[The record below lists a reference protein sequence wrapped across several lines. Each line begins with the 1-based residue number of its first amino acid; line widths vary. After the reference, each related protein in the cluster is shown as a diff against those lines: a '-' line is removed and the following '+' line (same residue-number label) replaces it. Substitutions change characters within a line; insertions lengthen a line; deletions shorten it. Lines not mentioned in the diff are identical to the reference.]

1 VALFIGPRTHQTDAI
16 VSQPPSADTLR
27 SFFPGLAGTTYLNNA
42 TSAPGAAPVVD
53 AVRRAEDDWAR
64 GRFDWLAWEADAEAT
79 RPLFARL
86 VGGRPEEVAL
96 VSSFA
101 EAAAAV
107 AASLSP
113 GRVVVGS
120 REFRSNHFPWLALAR
135 RGFDVVEVPAAD
147 GVVSTDAFCS
157 ALRPGTVL
165 AAVSEVQSTNG
176 FRARTSE
183 IGARC
188 RQIGARLFVD
198 VTQSLGV
205 LRFDA
210 EACGAD
216 YVAAHGYKWL
226 LAPRGA
232 SWLWTR
238 RDHVEELW
246 PLAPSWKSVE
256 EPFADY
262 YGGRLESLLASSAR
276 RLDGS
281 LAWLSWVGA
290 RAALSLLASFDPDAV
305 ERRCLG
311 LAASFRRAA
320 EDRGLPLAPAEVP
333 SQTLAL
339 GVSDPEALRAR
350 LAERGV
356 IASVRGSSLR
366 LGFHA
371 YNDESDVATALEAIG
386 GLDTAARRGGAAR
399 R

>member
-1 VALFIGPRTHQTDAI
+1 VALFIGHATLHTGAI
-16 VSQPPSADTLR
+16 VSQPLAADELR
-27 SFFPGLAGTTYLNNA
+27 SLFPALAGVTYLNNA
-42 TSAPGAAPVVD
+42 TSAPGAAPVLE
-53 AVRRAEDDWAR
+53 AVRRAEDAWAS

-113 GRVVVGS
+113 NPRSGGRRIVVGA
-120 REFRSNHFPWLALAR
+120 REFRSNLFPWLDLAR
-135 RGFDVVEVPAAD
+135 RGFDVVEVPASE
-147 GVVSTDAFCS
+147 GVVSTEAFCG
-157 ALRPGTVL
+157 ALRPGTIL

-176 FRARTSE
+176 FRVLLAE
-183 IGARC
+183 IGDRC

-198 VTQSLGV
+198 ATQSLGV

-210 EACGAD
+210 RAAGAD

-232 SWLWTR
+232 TWLWAR
-238 RDHVEELW
+238 SDRLQELR

-256 EPFADY
+256 APFADY
-262 YGGRLESLLASSAR
+262 YGGPIEPLLASTAR
-276 RLDGS
+276 RLDAS
-281 LAWLSWVGA
+281 LAWFSWVGA
-290 RAALSLLASFDPDAV
+290 RAALSLIASLDFGSV

-311 LAASFRRAA
+311 LAAAFRGAA
-320 EDRGLPLAPAEVP
+320 LDRGFALAPAEVP

-339 GVSDPEALRAR
+339 SVTDPEALRAR
-350 LAERGV
+350 LSERGV

-371 YNDESDVATALEAIG
+371 YNDESDVAAALDA
-386 GLDTAARRGGAAR
+386 LDAPAGRS
-399 R
+399 

>member
-1 VALFIGPRTHQTDAI
+1 MALFLGAGAGQTGAR
-16 VSQPPSADTLR
+16 VKPVEGLR
-27 SFFPGLAGTTYLNNA
+27 ALFPALAGVTYLNNA
-42 TSAPGAAPVVD
+42 TSAPGAAPVLE
-53 AVRRAEDDWAR
+53 AVRRAEDAWAS
-64 GRFDWLAWEADAEAT
+64 GRFEWLAWEADAEAT

-101 EAAAAV
+101 EAAALV

-120 REFRSNHFPWLALAR
+120 REFRSNLFPWLDLAR
-135 RGFDVVEVPAAD
+135 RGFDVVEIPASD
-147 GVVSTDAFCS
+147 GVISTDAFCS

-165 AAVSEVQSTNG
+165 AAISEVQSTNG
-176 FRARTSE
+176 FRVRLAE

-188 RQIGARLFVD
+188 REIGARLFVD
-198 VTQSLGV
+198 GTQSLGV

-210 EACGAD
+210 DACGAD

-226 LAPRGA
+226 LAPRGT
-232 SWLWTR
+232 SWLWAR
-238 RDHVEELW
+238 SERLKELR

-262 YGGRLESLLASSAR
+262 YGGRLESLLASTAR
-276 RLDGS
+276 RLDAS

-290 RAALSLLASFDPDAV
+290 RASLELLASYDPESV

-311 LAASFRRAA
+311 LAASFRREAA
-320 EDRGLPLAPAEVP
+320 DRGLPLAPAEAP
-333 SQTLAL
+333 SQILAL

-350 LAERGV
+350 LLQRGV

-371 YNDESDVATALEAIG
+371 YNDESDVATALDALG
-386 GLDTAARRGGAAR
+386 KG
-399 R
+399 